1 MVPQK
6 TKEKISYYYF
16 DYPGMQ
22 TSTVNHFTVKT
33 KGGGGGGGLDQYS
46 RGGLGGGGV
55 VATTKSGE
63 LALQNREQYLP
74 PLLPISSIRGKK
86 VSTFPSPPP
95 LVKY

>member
-46 RGGLGGGGV
+46 RGGLGGGG
-55 VATTKSGE
+55 
-63 LALQNREQYLP
+63 
-74 PLLPISSIRGKK
+74 
-86 VSTFPSPPP
+86 
-95 LVKY
+95 